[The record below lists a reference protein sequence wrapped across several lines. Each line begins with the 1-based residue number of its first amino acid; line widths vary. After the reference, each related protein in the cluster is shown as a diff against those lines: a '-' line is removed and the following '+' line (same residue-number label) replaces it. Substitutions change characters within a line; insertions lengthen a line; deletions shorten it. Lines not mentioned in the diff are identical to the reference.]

1 MKKLWLMF
9 AQFVTLFVAALL
21 VVSVFKPEWLLFR
34 AAPAP
39 ILSSQPAPEF
49 TGKAPAASYRAA
61 AKKAMPTVVNI
72 FTSKQV
78 RAQRHPFMDDPVFRR
93 FFGNPQPNQTQRV
106 SSLGSGVIVSTEG
119 YILTNHHVVAAAD
132 EIEVALADGRTA
144 PAKIVGSDPETDLAV
159 LWITAVASRVKE
171 LAAQPPNGR
180 PIIAVERLAALYP
193 VAGPRDVMQH
203 LWDSGDG
210 VVGAPVIV
218 LIPGVL
224 RERKVYS
231 FVNCR
236 DELMYRGDIL

>member
-1 MKKLWLMF
+1 MSGQVDWQWKLREAVETIRARYDQIGRKTGAPFLAIVYPPEAEVAVLKEWHVL
-9 AQFVTLFVAALL
+9 ASTL
-21 VVSVFKPEWLLFR
+21 R
-34 AAPAP
+34 
-39 ILSSQPAPEF
+39 PEF
-49 TGKAPAASYRAA
+49 DVRTVDALEITSSAVSDLGCENVVDAIRSP
-61 AKKAMPTVVNI
+61 MP
-72 FTSKQV
+72 
-78 RAQRHPFMDDPVFRR
+78 
-93 FFGNPQPNQTQRV
+93 
-106 SSLGSGVIVSTEG
+106 
-119 YILTNHHVVAAAD
+119 
-132 EIEVALADGRTA
+132 
-144 PAKIVGSDPETDLAV
+144 GSDPETDLAV

-210 VVGAPVIV
+210 IVGAPVVV

-231 FVNCR
+231 FVNSR

>member
-1 MKKLWLMF
+1 MLI
-9 AQFVTLFVAALL
+9 
-21 VVSVFKPEWLLFR
+21 
-34 AAPAP
+34 APRDGSP
-39 ILSSQPAPEF
+39 SYWRPAGF
-49 TGKAPAASYRAA
+49 S
-61 AKKAMPTVVNI
+61 
-72 FTSKQV
+72 
-78 RAQRHPFMDDPVFRR
+78 DRR
-93 FFGNPQPNQTQRV
+93 FQ
-106 SSLGSGVIVSTEG
+106 
-119 YILTNHHVVAAAD
+119 
-132 EIEVALADGRTA
+132 
-144 PAKIVGSDPETDLAV
+144 
-159 LWITAVASRVKE
+159 TAVASRVKE

-231 FVNCR
+231 FVNSR